1 MVAHP
6 GGESNSLQQG
16 LLYSNK
22 IHSGQ
27 NNIGILVLAGIKTIH
42 FLNTY
47 FYIMENVSLILML
60 LFGITFL
67 GLLSYRYKFPFPI
80 VLVLSGVAISLI
92 PGLPVIALD
101 PTIVFV
107 IFLPPLLYAAAWN
120 TSWHNFKS
128 SIRPITRAAVGLVF
142 FTTVLVA
149 VAAHVLIPD
158 ISWPVAFLIGA
169 IVSPPDAVAATSLTK
184 GLGLHPKLI
193 TILEG
198 ESLVNDASGLIAYKY
213 ALMAITAGNFVLW
226 QAGLNF
232 FLVVAAGVAIGL
244 AIGYI
249 MYLIHHK
256 YVCDPVIEV
265 TLTFLT
271 PFASYLLAEHF
282 HFSGVIAVVTT
293 GLYLSFRSGQIFSHE
308 SRIMAFAVWEVII
321 FILNS
326 LIFILLGLQ
335 LRSVIQGISD
345 LPLATLALYG
355 IVISAVVILV
365 RFIWILPSAT
375 LHFLISKR
383 TMKKE
388 HFDPRNMVIFG
399 WAGMRGVV
407 SMAAALALPLSLK
420 DNTPFPHRNLVIYLT
435 FCVILSTLV
444 FLGLTLPW
452 IIKKLKLPRHS
463 IAAEE
468 YEIRSLVTAE
478 SITYIEENLSL
489 IHDSLLNN
497 IKSKYEVK
505 YNRLQK
511 TDLPANYYGD
521 SETPGINVFNEY
533 TQLQIDMIA
542 VERKTVERL
551 HRQGKTS
558 DEILRKIE
566 KELDLEETRLK
577 MEIYH

>member
-1 MVAHP
+1 
-6 GGESNSLQQG
+6 
-16 LLYSNK
+16 
-22 IHSGQ
+22 
-27 NNIGILVLAGIKTIH
+27 
-42 FLNTY
+42 
-47 FYIMENVSLILML
+47 MENVSLIILL

-67 GLLSYRYKFPFPI
+67 GLVSNRYNFPFPI

-101 PTIVFV
+101 PAIVFV
-107 IFLPPLLYAAAWN
+107 IFLPPLLYGAAWN

-128 SIRPITRAAVGLVF
+128 SIKPIARAAIGLVL
-142 FTTVLVA
+142 FTTLLVA
-149 VAAHVLIPD
+149 VAAHTLIPD
-158 ISWPVAFLIGA
+158 LSWPMAFLIGA

-184 GLGLHPKLI
+184 GLGLNPKLL

-213 ALMAITAGNFVLW
+213 ALTAIMAGNFVLW

-232 FLVVAAGVAIGL
+232 LLVVAAGIAIGL

-249 MYLIHHK
+249 LYIIHK
-256 YVCDPVIEV
+256 RFVCDPVIEV

-271 PFASYLLAEHF
+271 PFASYLLAEQF

-293 GLYLSFRSGQIFSHE
+293 GLYLSFQSGRIFSHE
-308 SRIMAFAVWEVII
+308 SRIMAYAVWEVVV

-335 LRSVIQGISD
+335 LRSVIQGIGTYPAS
-345 LPLATLALYG
+345 ALALYG
-355 IVISAVVILV
+355 VVISAVVILV
-365 RFIWILPSAT
+365 RFIWVLPPAT
-375 LHFLISKR
+375 LSIFKR

-388 HFDPRNMVIFG
+388 QFDPRNMVVFG

-407 SMAAALALPLSLK
+407 SMAAALALPLTLK
-420 DNTPFPHRNLVIYLT
+420 DGAPFPHRHLIIFLT
-435 FCVILSTLV
+435 FCVIVSTLV
-444 FLGLTLPW
+444 LLGFTLPW
-452 IIKKLKLPRHS
+452 IIKKLKLPQYS

-468 YEIRSLVTAE
+468 YEVRNYVATQM
-478 SITYIEENLSL
+478 ITHIEENLSL
-489 IHDSLLNN
+489 MHDTLLNN

-511 TDLPANYYGD
+511 TDLPANYFGD
-521 SETPGINVFNEY
+521 GKTLGVNVFNEY

-542 VERKTVERL
+542 VERETVEKL

-558 DEILRKIE
+558 EEILRKIE

-577 MEIYH
+577 MEMYH